1 MYSFST
7 CWNSHRHNDGR
18 EMLREIRSLG
28 FDFAELS
35 HGIRLSL
42 LPGILQAV
50 DSGEIKIS
58 TLHNFC
64 PLPMGVERPAP
75 NLYLFSSED
84 SRERDNAFRHTI
96 KTLDTAQRL
105 KAEVVV
111 LHTGRIE
118 MRNYTEKL
126 MELIAKGQRESDRY
140 AALCEE
146 LLERRE
152 QKKERYIENAYQ
164 MLDRL
169 SKEAEARGLKLGIE
183 NRDKLEEIPID
194 TEFSF
199 LFRRLNRPN
208 VGYWHDTGH
217 AQIKENLGFIHHV
230 IHLECLAERLFGF
243 HVHDVDYPGRDHAAP
258 GSGTIDFAALKPVI
272 KPAHIKVFE
281 LSPHL
286 TRDAVEKGIA
296 HIKQVWGPE

>member
-1 MYSFST
+1 MYSFSS
-7 CWNSHRHNDGR
+7 CWNSNRHTDGR

-28 FDFAELS
+28 FEYAELS

-50 DSGEIKIS
+50 DAGEIKIS

-64 PLPMGVERPAP
+64 PLPMGVERANP
-75 NLYLFSSED
+75 NIYLFSSED
-84 SRERDNAFRHTI
+84 PRERDNAFRHTI

-105 KAEVVV
+105 KAQIVV
-111 LHTGRIE
+111 LHMGRIE

-126 MELIAKGQRESDRY
+126 MELIFKGDRESDKY
-140 AALCEE
+140 ASLCEE
-146 LLERRE
+146 LLEKRE
-152 QKKERYIENAYQ
+152 KKKDVYVDNAYAL
-164 MLDRL
+164 LDRIA
-169 SKEAEARGLKLGIE
+169 KEAEARGLKLGIE

-194 TEFSF
+194 TEFGL
-199 LFRRLNRPN
+199 LFRQINRPN

-258 GSGTIDFAALKPVI
+258 GSGTIDFAALKQVV
-272 KPAHIKVFE
+272 KPEHIKVFE
-281 LSPHL
+281 FSPQL
-286 TRDAVEKGIA
+286 DREAVEKGIA
-296 HIKQVWGPE
+296 HIKNVWGPE

>member
-1 MYSFST
+1 
-7 CWNSHRHNDGR
+7 
-18 EMLREIRSLG
+18 MLREIRSLG
-28 FDFAELS
+28 FEYAELS

-50 DSGEIKIS
+50 DAGEIKIS

-64 PLPMGVERPAP
+64 PLPMGVERANP
-75 NLYLFSSED
+75 NIYLFSSED
-84 SRERDNAFRHTI
+84 ARERDNAFRHTI

-105 KAEVVV
+105 KAQVVV
-111 LHTGRIE
+111 FHMGRIE

-126 MELIAKGQRESDRY
+126 MELIGKGQRESDKY
-140 AALCEE
+140 ASLCEE
-146 LLERRE
+146 LLEKRE
-152 QKKERYIENAYQ
+152 KKKDVYVDHAYALLERLA
-164 MLDRL
+164 
-169 SKEAEARGLKLGIE
+169 KEAEARGLKLGIE

-194 TEFSF
+194 TEFGL
-199 LFRRLNRPN
+199 LFRRINRAN

-258 GSGTIDFAALKPVI
+258 GAGTIDFAALKQVV
-272 KPAHIKVFE
+272 KPEHIKVFE
-281 LSPHL
+281 LSPQL
-286 TRDAVEKGIA
+286 TREAVEKGIA
-296 HIKQVWGPE
+296 HIKNVWGPE